1 MICMEKLHRTDWL
14 LVFVFMLALGIVLHD
29 THMSDSI
36 IARYSSA
43 LAPTPDAVY
52 QTEESMSETASDVSE
67 DTAENSEDESGT
79 SANSA
84 DTAQGSAVVINI
96 NTAPREVLVGLDG
109 IGDKMAQRI
118 ITYRTEH
125 GPFETIQDIMKVN
138 GIGDKKFEKI
148 KSRITV
154 N

>member
-1 MICMEKLHRTDWL
+1 MAACNCIHVRFGNSPARCACLRRHYCQIFHR
-14 LVFVFMLALGIVLHD
+14 
-29 THMSDSI
+29 
-36 IARYSSA
+36 A
-43 LAPTPDAVY
+43 LAPTPEAVY
-52 QTEESMSETASDVSE
+52 QTEASTPETATD
-67 DTAENSEDESGT
+67 DAES
-79 SANSA
+79 SA
-84 DTAQGSAVVINI
+84 DTSETSGNTAETSGDMINI
-96 NTAPREVLVGLDG
+96 NTAPKETLVLLDG

>member
-1 MICMEKLHRTDWL
+1 MEKLHRTDWL

-29 THMSDSI
+29 THASGSI
-36 IARYSSA
+36 VARYSSA

-52 QTEESMSETASDVSE
+52 QADESTSETAPNDSE
-67 DTAENSEDESGT
+67 DTSENPEDEPDV
-79 SANSA
+79 SA
-84 DTAQGSAVVINI
+84 DSADNAQGTADMINI
-96 NTAPREVLVGLDG
+96 NTAPKEVLVGLDG

>member
-1 MICMEKLHRTDWL
+1 MEKLHRTDWL
-14 LVFVFMLALGIVLHD
+14 LVFVFMLALGIVLRD
-29 THMSDSI
+29 THASGSI
-36 IARYSSA
+36 VARYSSA

-52 QTEESMSETASDVSE
+52 QADESTPETAPDNSE
-67 DTAENSEDESGT
+67 DTAENPEDEPD
-79 SANSA
+79 N
-84 DTAQGSAVVINI
+84 AQGIADVINI
-96 NTAPREVLVGLDG
+96 NTAPKEVLVGLDG

>member
-1 MICMEKLHRTDWL
+1 MEKLHRTDWL
-14 LVFVFMLALGIVLHD
+14 LVIVFMFALGIVLRDVHA
-29 THMSDSI
+29 SGGI
-36 IARYSSA
+36 IARYSTA
-43 LAPTPDAVY
+43 LAPTPEAVY
-52 QTEESMSETASDVSE
+52 QTEASTPETEADDAES
-67 DTAENSEDESGT
+67 
-79 SANSA
+79 SA
-84 DTAQGSAVVINI
+84 DTAETSGDMINI
-96 NTAPREVLVGLDG
+96 NTAPKETLVLLDG

>member
-1 MICMEKLHRTDWL
+1 MEKLHRTDWL
-14 LVFVFMLALGIVLHD
+14 LVIVFMFALGIVLRDVHA
-29 THMSDSI
+29 SGGI
-36 IARYSSA
+36 IARYSTA
-43 LAPTPDAVY
+43 LAPTPEAVY
-52 QTEESMSETASDVSE
+52 QTEASTTETATD
-67 DTAENSEDESGT
+67 DAES
-79 SANSA
+79 SA
-84 DTAQGSAVVINI
+84 DTAETSGDMINI
-96 NTAPREVLVGLDG
+96 NTAPKETLVLLDG

>member
-1 MICMEKLHRTDWL
+1 MEKLHRTDWL
-14 LVFVFMLALGIVLHD
+14 LVIVFMFALGIVLRDVHA
-29 THMSDSI
+29 SGSV
-36 IARYSSA
+36 IARYSTA
-43 LAPTPDAVY
+43 LAPTPEAVY
-52 QTEESMSETASDVSE
+52 QTEASTPQTAADDAESSA
-67 DTAENSEDESGT
+67 DTAENSGNAAETSG
-79 SANSA
+79 
-84 DTAQGSAVVINI
+84 DMINI
-96 NTAPREVLVGLDG
+96 NTAPKETLILLDG

>member
-1 MICMEKLHRTDWL
+1 MEKLHRTDWL
-14 LVFVFMLALGIVLHD
+14 LVIVFMFALGIVLRDVHA
-29 THMSDSI
+29 SGGV
-36 IARYSSA
+36 IARYSTA
-43 LAPTPDAVY
+43 LAPTPEAVY
-52 QTEESMSETASDVSE
+52 QTEASTPETAADDAESSA
-67 DTAENSEDESGT
+67 DTAENSG
-79 SANSA
+79 
-84 DTAQGSAVVINI
+84 DTINI
-96 NTAPREVLVGLDG
+96 NTAPKETLVLLDG